1 MVKERVPLS
10 EEKKKELLE
19 RLRLGR
25 EKKKLSKGLSSNPL
39 KPPKESDEVFTEP
52 VNEPVNEPVIEEPK
66 QEVNKQELG
75 VKGGRKTPLKERKPR
90 PPRIDK
96 NETRFNQLNSKIDF
110 LNENLNKHFITQSN
124 RIERQNTTQVL
135 EEPKQEIKD
144 QEKASNTIVQQKY
157 VPPLVNKVQNP
168 YIRRSTF
175 NAPPW

>member
-1 MVKERVPLS
+1 MVKERIPLS

-52 VNEPVNEPVIEEPK
+52 VTEPVIEPVIEEPK

-90 PPRIDK
+90 IDK
-96 NETRFNQLNSKIDF
+96 NETRFNQLNTKIDF
-110 LNENLNKHFITQSN
+110 LNENLNKHFITQSSQ
-124 RIERQNTTQVL
+124 IEKQNISQVL
-135 EEPKQEIKD
+135 EQPKQEIKD
-144 QEKASNTIVQQKY
+144 QEKPSNTIVQQKY
-157 VPPLVNKVQNP
+157 VPPLINKVQNP
-168 YIRRSTF
+168 YIRKSTF

>member
-1 MVKERVPLS
+1 MVKERIPLS

-39 KPPKESDEVFTEP
+39 KTPKESDEVFTEP
-52 VNEPVNEPVIEEPK
+52 VVEPVVEPVIEEPK
-66 QEVNKQELG
+66 QELNKQELG
-75 VKGGRKTPLKERKPR
+75 IKGGRKTPLKERKPR

-96 NETRFNQLNSKIDF
+96 NETRFNQLNTKIDF
-110 LNENLNKHFITQSN
+110 LNENLNKHFITQSSH
-124 RIERQNTTQVL
+124 IEKQNISQVL
-135 EEPKQEIKD
+135 ESPKSNIID

-157 VPPLVNKVQNP
+157 VPPLIKQQNP
-168 YIRRSTF
+168 YIRKSTF